1 MDIEYMRKGGV
12 DVIRKFMRVIF
23 ALLGAALGY
32 GVTRLIQDIIYSI
45 GGSNA
50 MLSAGKLTAIAI
62 SVAIILGFIFFMTA
76 PAVGR
81 KGLRLSKNI
90 GNDLQNVSSSTI
102 ISGTIGLIAALVIAF
117 FISQLASFVINR
129 YVHALIVVAIYGI
142 LCYLGVVIGTTK
154 GAEIVSNMQAAR
166 KQTEAALAGSVK
178 AGRGTRRKGAPA
190 MPKIL
195 DTSVIIDGR
204 IADIMGTGFLEGPI
218 VIPEFVLVE
227 LRHIADS
234 ADSLKR
240 ARGRHGLDILNQIQT
255 EYGVEIYNTEKEK
268 ALNEIPEVDVKLL
281 KLAQIM
287 GGAVVTNDYNLNKVA
302 GINKIKVLNINE
314 LANTLKPVVLPGEEM
329 TLKIVKHGKDS
340 AQGIGY
346 LNDGTMIVVEDGV
359 SMIGKTAN
367 IRVTSVLQTS
377 AGKMIFGR
385 LQKS

>member
-1 MDIEYMRKGGV
+1 M
-12 DVIRKFMRVIF
+12 IRKFMRVIF

-154 GAEIVSNMQAAR
+154 GAEMVSNMQAAR

-178 AGRGTRRKGAPA
+178 AGRGTRRKGA
-190 MPKIL
+190 
-195 DTSVIIDGR
+195 
-204 IADIMGTGFLEGPI
+204 E
-218 VIPEFVLVE
+218 
-227 LRHIADS
+227 
-234 ADSLKR
+234 
-240 ARGRHGLDILNQIQT
+240 
-255 EYGVEIYNTEKEK
+255 
-268 ALNEIPEVDVKLL
+268 
-281 KLAQIM
+281 
-287 GGAVVTNDYNLNKVA
+287 
-302 GINKIKVLNINE
+302 
-314 LANTLKPVVLPGEEM
+314 
-329 TLKIVKHGKDS
+329 
-340 AQGIGY
+340 
-346 LNDGTMIVVEDGV
+346 
-359 SMIGKTAN
+359 
-367 IRVTSVLQTS
+367 
-377 AGKMIFGR
+377 
-385 LQKS
+385 

>member
-1 MDIEYMRKGGV
+1 
-12 DVIRKFMRVIF
+12 
-23 ALLGAALGY
+23 
-32 GVTRLIQDIIYSI
+32 
-45 GGSNA
+45 

-154 GAEIVSNMQAAR
+154 GAEMVSNMQAAR

>member
-1 MDIEYMRKGGV
+1 M
-12 DVIRKFMRVIF
+12 IRKFMRVIF
-23 ALLGAALGY
+23 ALIGAGLGY
-32 GVTRLIQDIIYSI
+32 GITRLIQDAIRTF
-45 GGSNA
+45 GGNSY
-50 MLSAGKLTAIAI
+50 MLSTGKLTAIAI
-62 SVAIILGFIFFMTA
+62 SVAIILGFIFFMIA

-90 GNDLQNVSSSTI
+90 GDDLQGVSSSTI

-117 FISQLASFVINR
+117 FLSQLVSFVLNR
-129 YVHALIVVAIYGI
+129 YVHALIVVVIYGV
-142 LCYLGVVIGTTK
+142 LCYLGIVVGTTK
-154 GAEIVSNMQAAR
+154 GTEIVSNMHAAR
-166 KQTEAALAGSVK
+166 KQTEAAIAGTAS
-178 AGRGTRRKGAPA
+178 RGWGSRKKGSMA

-204 IADIMGTGFLEGPI
+204 IADIMGTGFLEGTI
-218 VIPEFVLVE
+218 VIPEFVLIE

-240 ARGRHGLDILNQIQT
+240 ARGRHGLDVLNEIQT
-255 EYGVEIYNTEKEK
+255 KYGVEIYNTEKDK
-268 ALNEIPEVDVKLL
+268 ALTEIPEVDVKLL
-281 KLAQIM
+281 KLAQM
-287 GGAVVTNDYNLNKVA
+287 MNGAVVTNDYNLNKVA

-329 TLKIVKHGKDS
+329 TLKIVKHGKDAS
-340 AQGIGY
+340 QGIGY

-385 LQKS
+385 LCRS